1 MEKDHKKSYK
11 SKKILGKLYRNIQLD
26 KSENVPLLN
35 YDVENI
41 ILNEEFLFEGYE
53 HYLEEAF
60 IYREYYNNEI
70 RHLMKKYK
78 VKTEAEIIAAQLL
91 GRQVEGK
98 KSQDIRES
106 ISGTVSFIIYYCRKQ
121 FLMGLGMQDTND
133 DGDIDD
139 VTPFSLHV
147 TIPKNNETKAK
158 ASAWYYVTYN
168 QKEYPDQGENILLSF
183 PWVVADILLA
193 IIH

>member
-11 SKKILGKLYRNIQLD
+11 SEKILGKLYRNIHLD
-26 KSENVPLLN
+26 KSENVSLLN

-41 ILNEEFLFEGYE
+41 ILNKEFLFDGYKQ
-53 HYLEEAF
+53 YVEEAI

-91 GRQVEGK
+91 GRQVEGR

-121 FLMGLGMQDTND
+121 FLMGLGGQDTND
-133 DGDIDD
+133 DGDMDD

-147 TIPKNNETKAK
+147 TIPINDETKAK

-168 QKEYPDQGENILLSF
+168 QEKYPDQGENILLSF

>member
-11 SKKILGKLYRNIQLD
+11 SEKILGKLYRNIQLD
-26 KSENVPLLN
+26 KAENVPLLN
-35 YDVENI
+35 YDIENI
-41 ILNEEFLFEGYE
+41 ILNEEFLFDGYE
-53 HYLEEAF
+53 HYLEEAL

-106 ISGTVSFIIYYCRKQ
+106 ISGTISFIIYHCRKQ
-121 FLMGLGMQDTND
+121 FLMGLGLQDTND
-133 DGDIDD
+133 DDD
-139 VTPFSLHV
+139 VTPFNLQV
-147 TIPKNNETKAK
+147 TIPINNDTKAK
-158 ASAWYYVTYN
+158 ASSWYYVTYN
-168 QKEYPDQGENILLSF
+168 QKEYPDQGETILLSF
-183 PWVVADILLA
+183 PWVVADVLLA
-193 IIH
+193 INH